1 MLLALETA
9 TDVCSVAL
17 LDGDRLVGLA
27 EVLRPRAHA
36 AMLAPLIRDVLAQA
50 DRRVDALTAIAV
62 SAGPGSY
69 TGLRIGASTAKGLAY
84 VNGAALVAVPSLEAL
99 AFGAQDVLAER
110 DLLVTAFRSRRDEV
124 YAAAFRRTAGSLT
137 AVAEAAAVETG
148 DLVGWLPEYAGTL
161 WIAGEAGALVAE
173 ALGQTGGGPTRV
185 LDPGRFRPSAAYVG
199 ALGAAKW
206 AAGDLVDVAAFEP
219 EYLKDFVAKRARPI
233 FERLPK

>member
-50 DRRVDALTAIAV
+50 NCGVGDLTAIAV

-69 TGLRIGASTAKGLAY
+69 TGLRIGASTAKGLAW
-84 VNGAALVAVPSLEAL
+84 VCGAALIAVPSLEAL
-99 AFGAQDVLAER
+99 AIGAQDVLAEG
-110 DLLVTAFRSRRDEV
+110 DLLVPAFRSRRDEV
-124 YAAAFRRTAGSLT
+124 YAAAFRRTPDGLARIADAS
-137 AVAEAAAVETG
+137 AVEVG
-148 DLVGWLPEYAGTL
+148 DLGGWLPEHAGTL
-161 WIAGEAGALVAE
+161 WIVGEAGALVAD
-173 ALGQTGGGPTRV
+173 AVHQTVDGAARV
-185 LDPGRFRPSAAYVG
+185 LNPVRFRPSAAHVG
-199 ALGAAKW
+199 ALGAAKQV
-206 AAGDLVDVAAFEP
+206 AGDFVDVAAFEP

>member
-1 MLLALETA
+1 M
-9 TDVCSVAL
+9 
-17 LDGDRLVGLA
+17 
-27 EVLRPRAHA
+27 
-36 AMLAPLIRDVLAQA
+36 
-50 DRRVDALTAIAV
+50 DALTAIAV

-99 AFGAQDVLAER
+99 AFGAQDVLGRAR
-110 DLLVTAFRSRRDEV
+110 LLVTAFRSRRGEV
-124 YAAAFRRTAGSLT
+124 YAAAFRRTAGEPHRRRRGRRRRNS
-137 AVAEAAAVETG
+137 A

>member
-17 LDGDRLVGLA
+17 LDGDRVVGVG

-36 AMLAPLIRDVLAQA
+36 ALLTPLIRDVLAQA
-50 DRRVDALTAIAV
+50 GRSVDDLTAIAV

-69 TGLRIGASTAKGLAY
+69 TGLRIGASTAKGLAW

-99 AFGAQDVLAER
+99 AISAQDALADG
-110 DLLVTAFRSRRDEV
+110 DLLITAFRSRRDEV
-124 YAAAFRRTAGSLT
+124 YAAAFARSSDGLT
-137 AVAEAAAVETG
+137 SVAEAAAVEVDNLG
-148 DLVGWLPEYAGTL
+148 EWLPEYAGTL
-161 WIAGEAGALVAE
+161 WIAGEAGALVAS
-173 ALGQTGGGPTRV
+173 AVGHRSRV
-185 LDPGRFRPSAAYVG
+185 LDPGRFRPSAAHVG
-199 ALGAAKW
+199 TLGAAKL
-206 AAGDLVDVAAFEP
+206 AAGDLADVAAFEP